1 MKLNDKR
8 VRFTFLIAG
17 LLLIIFTGLFMKQL
31 NKKNIPV
38 DSSVKND
45 IKRDNNEP
53 KKLSPEAVVKKP
65 KKTKFKSNE
74 EIKEE
79 YGKIETVYLWDGRS
93 YTGAVVTTDELY
105 SIVTLKGVIKIPMK
119 DVKLREIIR

>member
-8 VRFTFLIAG
+8 FHFTFLIAG
-17 LLLIIFTGLFMKQL
+17 LVLIISTVLFMKQL
-31 NKKNIPV
+31 NKKIIHE
-38 DSSVKND
+38 DLSIKNEIKSD
-45 IKRDNNEP
+45 INEQ
-53 KKLSPEAVVKKP
+53 KKLSPKSAVKQA
-65 KKTKFKSNE
+65 KKTKFRSND